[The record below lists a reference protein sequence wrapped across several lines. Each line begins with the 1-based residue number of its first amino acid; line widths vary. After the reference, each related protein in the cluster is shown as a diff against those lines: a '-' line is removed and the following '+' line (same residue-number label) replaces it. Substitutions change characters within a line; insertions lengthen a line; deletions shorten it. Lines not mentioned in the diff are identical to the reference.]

1 MRAGNRLAV
10 LNALFTISQE
20 ENKRQLLKT
29 TSLLVFSNKDQLLM
43 VLNLCS
49 ILLKCQRQIYVPAH
63 HSQET

>member
-49 ILLKCQRQIYVPAH
+49 ILLKCQHQIYVPAH